1 MIDYENVA
9 YQLINHDERLSV
21 VEGNVSMSFLP
32 LSHVYE
38 RMWVAYVF
46 HKGVINCYLDDTN
59 RVAEALKE
67 VKPHYLCV
75 VPRLLEKI
83 YTKIY
88 EKISKESIVKRMVF
102 AAATRI
108 AKIQLGRTKKGK
120 YPSFI
125 LKKLYGVADRL
136 VFQKLKDA
144 LGGNIQMI
152 PCGGALLEPSIGRF
166 FRAIGVNVTLGYG
179 MTETTATVSCWD
191 DHKFKL
197 KSVGTLMP
205 HIEAKIGDN
214 NEILLKGGSITKGY
228 YKNPEEN
235 AKSFTE
241 DGYLRT
247 GDAGYLDEEGN
258 LYITE
263 RIKELMKTSNGKYIA
278 PQQIEGKVGKDSFIE
293 QIAVIADAR
302 KYVSALIVPNYE
314 ALAEYAQSLNLKYKN
329 YSDLIKNS
337 QIVEFFQKRLQ
348 HLQEELAAYEQIKK
362 FTLLTTPFSISNDE
376 LTPTLKLKRKNIYKN
391 YFREIEAMY
400 V

>member
-1 MIDYENVA
+1 M
-9 YQLINHDERLSV
+9 
-21 VEGNVSMSFLP
+21 
-32 LSHVYE
+32 
-38 RMWVAYVF
+38 
-46 HKGVINCYLDDTN
+46 
-59 RVAEALKE
+59 
-67 VKPHYLCV
+67 
-75 VPRLLEKI
+75 
-83 YTKIY
+83 
-88 EKISKESIVKRMVF
+88 
-102 AAATRI
+102 
-108 AKIQLGRTKKGK
+108 
-120 YPSFI
+120 
-125 LKKLYGVADRL
+125 ADKL
-136 VFQKLKDA
+136 VFQKLKAA

-197 KSVGTLMP
+197 KSVGTLVP
-205 HIEAKIGDN
+205 YVQAKIGQD
-214 NEILLKGGSITKGY
+214 NEILLKGGSISKGY
-228 YKNPEEN
+228 YNNPEEN
-235 AKSFTE
+235 AKAFTE

-247 GDAGYLDEEGN
+247 GDAGYLDKEGN

-314 ALAEYAQSLNLKYKN
+314 ALAEYAKSLNLKYKN
-329 YSDLIKNS
+329 YSELIKNS

-348 HLQEELAAYEQIKK
+348 HLQQELAAYEQIKK
-362 FTLLTTPFSISNDE
+362 FTLLTTPFSINNDE